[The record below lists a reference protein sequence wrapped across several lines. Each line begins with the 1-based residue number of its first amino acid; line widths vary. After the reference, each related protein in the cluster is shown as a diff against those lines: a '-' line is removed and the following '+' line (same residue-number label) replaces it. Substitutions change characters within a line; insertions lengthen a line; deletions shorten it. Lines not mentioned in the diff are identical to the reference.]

1 LQTCTGPGFEA
12 QQLKTEAKASL
23 EFYFKVAP
31 HPLPTLPPTKKMVR
45 TISDF
50 NFVVAV
56 VLVLFEIGS

>member
-1 LQTCTGPGFEA
+1 M
-12 QQLKTEAKASL
+12 KTEAKASL